1 MPPEVLSAAN
11 GLGFIHLRSGC
22 WVSALDGGILDAG
35 YTSTNKAYT
44 VPHSERSRHYS
55 NINTWTIAV
64 GSSVPKDWP
73 SVLRM
78 FNEIWPSQRG
88 QAWLLWA
95 GETWTVQSTP
105 RGGTIRGPALS
116 WLLPP
121 SEGQLCP
128 LQWCVYHGSLCW
140 GAVGGKGWG
149 WSLGWAGPH
158 RNQIC
163 PSLGHS
169 SPWFAQIRVSWA
181 TSARAYIRVK
191 NGTQANICNGDR
203 K

>member
-11 GLGFIHLRSGC
+11 GLGFIHLCRGC
-22 WVSALDGGILDAG
+22 WVSALDGSIWDAG

-44 VPHSERSRHYS
+44 VSHSERSRHYS

-73 SVLRM
+73 SGLRM

-88 QAWLLWA
+88 QAWLPWT

-128 LQWCVYHGSLCW
+128 LQWCVYHGSLW
-140 GAVGGKGWG
+140 GGGGGKRVRLKAWV
-149 WSLGWAGPH
+149 SRTTQKPNL
-158 RNQIC
+158 
-163 PSLGHS
+163 PSL
-169 SPWFAQIRVSWA
+169 
-181 TSARAYIRVK
+181 RALFSLVCPDSCLLGNQCTCLR
-191 NGTQANICNGDR
+191 QS
-203 K
+203 